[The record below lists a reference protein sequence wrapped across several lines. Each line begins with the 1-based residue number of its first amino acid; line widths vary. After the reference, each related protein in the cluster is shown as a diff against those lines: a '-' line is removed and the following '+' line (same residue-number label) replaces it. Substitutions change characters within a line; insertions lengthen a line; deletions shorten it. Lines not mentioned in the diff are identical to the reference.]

1 MCSERNYSIFDTTT
15 MYEVHTF
22 KSKNLSF
29 IYLLILSCKFVII
42 SGTDGIAYDENAMR
56 KHDQKG
62 IKHGGKQNLST
73 CQKQPPVFY
82 NKSCP

>member
-1 MCSERNYSIFDTTT
+1 

-62 IKHGGKQNLST
+62 IKHGGKQNL
-73 CQKQPPVFY
+73 
-82 NKSCP
+82 